1 MTLNERIE
9 VLSVLG
15 KQLTFPEEIMQSAY
29 QKNQWFTIQNQT
41 FALEAIKNDYLED
54 SKLRKWVQVYNIP
67 ENLKIKDI
75 AIIAAGNLPLVA
87 IHDLLAVF
95 ITGNK
100 SIIKL
105 SEKDQILIPY
115 FLECLF
121 NLEEKTKAYFSVV
134 TKLEKFDAVIATG
147 SDNSGRYFDYYF
159 GKYPHI
165 IRRNRNGIAIL
176 NGQETKSDLRLLA
189 KDINSYFGL
198 GCRNVSKIYVPKN
211 YDFTLLL
218 EVLYEFKDIMDHH
231 KYKNN
236 FDYNYAVYLLGKEKF
251 LSNGS
256 IILKEDTKISS
267 PIGVVN
273 YEYYENL
280 NQLNL
285 ESEKI
290 QCKVSKTDLPFG
302 QSQHPNLWDYA
313 DGIDTIEFFLNLSK

>member
-67 ENLKIKDI
+67 ENLKIKEI

-105 SEKDQILIPY
+105 SEKDQILLPY

-251 LSNGS
+251 LSNGC

-313 DGIDTIEFFLNLSK
+313 DGIDTIEFLLNLSK